1 MDPLL
6 RLLGEKAEGVFYDD
20 FRGMLT
26 HTIQHFFVIAIMYI
40 QFTSCVYC
48 VKAINYCSKNSPS

>member
-26 HTIQHFFVIAIMYI
+26 HTIQHFFVIAIIRGLFRNQLNIYDKT
-40 QFTSCVYC
+40 FLGKYLT
-48 VKAINYCSKNSPS
+48 A